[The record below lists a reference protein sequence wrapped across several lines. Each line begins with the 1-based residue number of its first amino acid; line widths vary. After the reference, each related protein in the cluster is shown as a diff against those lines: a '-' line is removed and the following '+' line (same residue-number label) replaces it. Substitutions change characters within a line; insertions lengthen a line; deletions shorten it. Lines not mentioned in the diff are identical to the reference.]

1 MTDTHL
7 YKVTSNYQKDIF
19 VLISIQEQ
27 RCCIHVKYIN
37 PQKKINEVF
46 SGYTARDL
54 LNKILLK
61 YDSSLNNSHSAYLGR
76 ELMKA
81 EISLI
86 LQQKYIQS

>member
-1 MTDTHL
+1 M
-7 YKVTSNYQKDIF
+7 YKLTLDYQKDTYF
-19 VLISIQEQ
+19 LISIEEQ
-27 RCCIHVKYIN
+27 TCCIHVKYIN
-37 PQKKINEVF
+37 TQKKIHEVF
-46 SGYTARDL
+46 NGYSARDL